1 MDNSKTSSSSANG
14 PQEPSNHDELF
25 MQQSLLFSD
34 TLKDLKNLRKQLFSA
49 ADYFELAYYKE
60 DQKQIVVET
69 LKDYAIKALVSTV
82 DHLGS
87 VAYKVNKFL
96 DQEIGEVS
104 AMELRFFCTEQRLE
118 ACQEYINQGG
128 LSQQSLAIKTPKH
141 HKRYIF
147 PGKYFTSPILLLHFF
162 SKFPIF
168 QDVCDTEIC
177 CSVDEE
183 NMDAHSHT
191 KSNYHSRSFSTEH
204 NLLDLKNAV
213 QATIKGAPSS
223 LRERHSKSQYS
234 PQFYS
239 RQGAFT
245 ITRTST
251 NNKPERRSSSPQH
264 SPLIRS
270 ASLLKRPVSS
280 NYTNA
285 RRRYPSEPR
294 RSVSLSMYSERDK
307 TKDSDQQ
314 YSGKSKRL
322 FKALLRLR

>member
-14 PQEPSNHDELF
+14 PQEPSNHDELL

-34 TLKDLKNLRKQLFSA
+34 TLKDLKNLRKQLYSA

-60 DQKQIVVET
+60 DQKQVVVET
-69 LKDYAIKALVSTV
+69 LKGYAIKALVSTV

-118 ACQEYINQGG
+118 ACQEFINQGG

-147 PGKYFTSPILLLHFF
+147 P
-162 SKFPIF
+162 
-168 QDVCDTEIC
+168 
-177 CSVDEE
+177 VDEE

-213 QATIKGAPSS
+213 QATIKGDPSS

-270 ASLLKRPVSS
+270 GSLLKRPVSS
-280 NYTNA
+280 NYTNT